1 MKRKVWQGGYRLANT
16 TTGVY
21 REEKRWNAKWEQK
34 SRFGNAMTGDTA
46 FGSAKTVGYSFF
58 ELLFYFCF
66 ACLLCN
72 IVIPKT
78 LFLSL
83 FSLSFF

>member
-1 MKRKVWQGGYRLANT
+1 MKRKVWQGSYRLTNIQPELVAKK
-16 TTGVY
+16 
-21 REEKRWNAKWEQK
+21 KRGNAKLEQK
-34 SRFGNAMTGDTA
+34 SRFGNAITGDTA
-46 FGSAKTVGYSFF
+46 FGSAKTVGYSFY

-78 LFLSL
+78 LFLLL